1 MFIKLIG
8 IWIVGVLIT
17 VIICVMK
24 AKTCYDCIHGD
35 ILRAHSF
42 ESIYCTRTHRHKKN
56 DICEHF
62 EEVKR

>member
-1 MFIKLIG
+1 MFIELIG

-17 VIICVMK
+17 VIICIIK
-24 AKTCYDCIHGD
+24 AKTFYDCIHGD

-42 ESIYCTRTHRHKKN
+42 EAIYCTRTHRHKKN